1 MTARSLA
8 LAAVLAVTAGATL
21 QAAPPLPKPAL
32 LVVNKTAATLA
43 IVDPASGQVVATVPT
58 GDGPHEVVA
67 NGTQAFVGNYGAQ
80 TPGNSL
86 SIIDLASLKEVKRV
100 DLGPMHRPHGLALVQ
115 SKLFFTSE
123 TNRLVASY
131 DTASGHFD
139 WAMGT
144 GQTGTHMVWV
154 HPSGSPLV
162 TSNIGSDSMTVME
175 RGANPLAWTVTHVPV
190 GKGPE
195 GFDVSP
201 NGIEIWAAHSRD
213 GGVSII
219 DLASKKVI
227 HTFGLQTKRSNRLK
241 FTPDGKFVLVT
252 DLDAGELLVDR
263 CRDPHPGETVA
274 IGKGA
279 SGILCTPDGG
289 RAYVA
294 STAENFLAVVD
305 LKTFQVIGKIA
316 TSGSPDG
323 MAWVTVR
330 DRNLSRSGFGPKPLP
345 VGPKPL
351 PE

>member
-1 MTARSLA
+1 MTARSLV
-8 LAAVLAVTAGATL
+8 LTAVLAMTAAATL
-21 QAAPPLPKPAL
+21 QAVPPLPKPAL

-58 GDGPHEVVA
+58 GEGPHEVVT
-67 NGTQAFVGNYGAQ
+67 NGTLAFVGNYGAQ

-86 SIIDLASLKEVKRV
+86 SIIDLASLKELKRV

-115 SKLFFTSE
+115 GKLFFTSE

-162 TSNIGSDSMTVME
+162 TSNIGSDSLTVME
-175 RGANPLAWTVTHVPV
+175 RGENQLAWTVTHIPV

-201 NGIEIWAAHSRD
+201 NGTEVWAAQSRD

-219 DLASKKVI
+219 DLASKKVVQ
-227 HTFGLQTKRSNRLK
+227 TFDLQTKRSNRLK
-241 FTPDGKFVLVT
+241 FTPDGKLVLIT
-252 DLDAGELLVDR
+252 DLDAGDLLVIDAATR
-263 CRDPHPGETVA
+263 ALVKRVP

-279 SGILCTPDGG
+279 SGILLTPDGA

-305 LKTFQVIGKIA
+305 MKTLQVTGKVV

-323 MAWVTVR
+323 MAWVQ
-330 DRNLSRSGFGPKPLP
+330 
-345 VGPKPL
+345 
-351 PE
+351 

>member
-1 MTARSLA
+1 MTARPLA
-8 LAAVLAVTAGATL
+8 LIVVPIVVVAAAL

-32 LVVNKTAATLA
+32 LVVNKSAATLA

-67 NGTQAFVGNYGAQ
+67 NGTLAFVGNYGAA

-100 DLGPMHRPHGLALVQ
+100 DLGPMHRPHGLALVAGT
-115 SKLFFTSE
+115 LFFTSE

-131 DTASGHFD
+131 DTVSGHFD

-154 HPSGSPLV
+154 HQSGSPVV
-162 TSNIGSDSMTVME
+162 TTNIGSDSVTVME
-175 RGANPLAWTVTHVPV
+175 RGANALAWTVTHIPV
-190 GKGPE
+190 GRGPE

-201 NGIEIWAAHSRD
+201 NGTAVWAAHSRD
-213 GGVSII
+213 GGVSVI

-227 HTFGLQTKRSNRLK
+227 QTFDLHTKRSNRLK
-241 FTPDGKFVLVT
+241 FTLDGRFALIT
-252 DLDAGELLVDR
+252 DLDAGDLLVVDAGTR
-263 CRDPHPGETVA
+263 ALVTRVP

-279 SGILCTPDGG
+279 SGILLTPDGA

-294 STAENFLAVVD
+294 STAENYLAIVD
-305 LKTFQVIGKIA
+305 LKTWVVTGKIA

-323 MAWVTVR
+323 MAWVQ
-330 DRNLSRSGFGPKPLP
+330 
-345 VGPKPL
+345 
-351 PE
+351 

>member
-1 MTARSLA
+1 MTARTPAIAAALA
-8 LAAVLAVTAGATL
+8 LIACATL

-43 IVDPASGQVVATVPT
+43 VVDPASGQVVATVPT
-58 GDGPHEVVA
+58 GEGPHEVVT
-67 NGTQAFVGNYGAQ
+67 NGMLAFVGNYGSQ

-86 SIIDLASLKEVKRV
+86 SLIDLASLKELKRV
-100 DLGPMHRPHGLALVQ
+100 DLGPMHRPHGLALAQ
-115 SKLFFTSE
+115 GRLFFTSE

-131 DTASGHFD
+131 DFTSGHFD

-162 TSNIGSDSMTVME
+162 TTNIGSDSLTVME
-175 RGANPLAWTVTHVPV
+175 RGANALAWTVTHIPV

-201 NGIEIWAAHSRD
+201 SGAEVWAAHSRD

-219 DLASKKVI
+219 DLAAKKVI
-227 HTFGLQTKRSNRLK
+227 HTFDLQTKRSNRLK
-241 FTPDGKFVLVT
+241 FTVDGRFALVT
-252 DLDAGELLVDR
+252 DLDAGDLLVIDTAAR
-263 CRDPHPGETVA
+263 ALVKRVA

-279 SGILCTPDGG
+279 SGILCTPDGA

-294 STAENFLAVVD
+294 STAENFLAIVD
-305 LKTFQVIGKIA
+305 LKTLQVTGKIA

-323 MAWVTVR
+323 MAWV
-330 DRNLSRSGFGPKPLP
+330 P
-345 VGPKPL
+345 
-351 PE
+351 